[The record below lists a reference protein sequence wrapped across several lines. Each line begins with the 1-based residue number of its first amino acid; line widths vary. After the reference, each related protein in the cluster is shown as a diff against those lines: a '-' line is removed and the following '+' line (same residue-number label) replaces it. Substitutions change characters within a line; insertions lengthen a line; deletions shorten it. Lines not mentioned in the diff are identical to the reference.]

1 MMFALLVSLLLAGS
15 AAGAAELACDGSPI
29 RSETLRAADAPVP
42 TTPPSADR
50 PTAVEVKLQIT
61 ELNDI
66 DALKST
72 FRFEGYGDFRWC
84 DPRSAFD
91 AEAEGKDVR
100 RYIGMS
106 DGNPVWNIDLS
117 IANGVGAT
125 EVTRRLFEIHS
136 DGSTRLSGY
145 FNSIVAAP
153 FDLRLFPFDQQTLE
167 IQIESFTYNGE
178 TIQLMTNDDRVSY
191 APDLFLP
198 EWRIAGIDARVEQT
212 VSVRDRVPFSRA
224 VIALHVT
231 REWGF
236 YVFKL
241 WIPLF
246 LIVALSWSIFWMHD
260 EPLAGRIRISAT
272 AFLTVVAYQFAI
284 SGSLPK
290 VAYLTLMD
298 RLMIASF
305 VLIALS
311 ALQSM
316 PVVKLRDT
324 NPERAASLDRMSRW
338 LFPLAY
344 VGYIAGISI
353 VYLR

>member
-1 MMFALLVSLLLAGS
+1 M
-15 AAGAAELACDGSPI
+15 
-29 RSETLRAADAPVP
+29 
-42 TTPPSADR
+42 
-50 PTAVEVKLQIT
+50 
-61 ELNDI
+61 
-66 DALKST
+66 
-72 FRFEGYGDFRWC
+72 
-84 DPRSAFD
+84 PRS
-91 AEAEGKDVR
+91 
-100 RYIGMS
+100 
-106 DGNPVWNIDLS
+106 
-117 IANGVGAT
+117 
-125 EVTRRLFEIHS
+125 
-136 DGSTRLSGY
+136 
-145 FNSIVAAP
+145 
-153 FDLRLFPFDQQTLE
+153 RLFPFDQQTLE

-178 TIQLMTNDDRVSY
+178 TVQLMMNDDRVSY

-198 EWRIAGIDARVEQT
+198 EWRIAGIGARVEQT
-212 VSVRDRVPFSRA
+212 VNVRDRVPFSRA
-224 VIALHVT
+224 VIALQVT

-236 YVFKL
+236 YVYKL

-260 EPLAGRIRISAT
+260 EPMAGRIRISAT

-316 PVVKLRDT
+316 PVAKLRDT
-324 NPERAASLDRMSRW
+324 DPGRAAALDRMSRW

-344 VGYIAGISI
+344 VGFISGISI